1 MVSCW
6 PNSSQNPGQLATC
19 TTIRINGPK
28 LSRVFLN
35 VRNKFR
41 YNLYE
46 NDTLQYSYNTTWG
59 RILFFIFR

>member
-6 PNSSQNPGQLATC
+6 PNSFQNPGQL
-19 TTIRINGPK
+19 TTRTAIRINGPK

-35 VRNKFR
+35 VHNKFP

-46 NDTLQYSYNTTWG
+46 NDKIQNSYNIDWSG
-59 RILFFIFR
+59 LCD

>member
-6 PNSSQNPGQLATC
+6 PNSFQNPGQL
-19 TTIRINGPK
+19 TTRTAIRINGPK

-35 VRNKFR
+35 VHNKFR

-46 NDTLQYSYNTTWG
+46 NDKIQNSYNIDWSG
-59 RILFFIFR
+59 LCD